1 VFGVAA
7 TWFLLFAILFVN
19 ATQTHE
25 ETPVKWFDYAAP
37 QSLDQAVALMAA
49 HPGARPLAGGT
60 DLLVQMRSGRKEP
73 GYVVDVKRVPELNE
87 LTYDPARGLT
97 LGAAVPCYRI
107 YGNAAVAR
115 AYPSLAEVA
124 ALIGG
129 TQIQG
134 RASLGGNLCNAA
146 PSADSVPLLIALSG
160 RCRIT
165 GPAGT
170 REVAVEDFCTA
181 PGQTVLQPGELLVS
195 IRLPPPAPASGA
207 RYLRFIPRNEMDIA
221 VAGAAAQ
228 VVVDNGN
235 FRSVRIALAS
245 VAPTPLFVREAGDAV
260 AGKAVNAASLAEAAE
275 LARQAARPITD
286 MRGTAEYRR
295 HLCGVLTRRALE
307 AAIER
312 AREAR

>member
-1 VFGVAA
+1 
-7 TWFLLFAILFVN
+7 
-19 ATQTHE
+19 
-25 ETPVKWFDYAAP
+25 VKWFDYAAP
-37 QSLDQAVALMAA
+37 ESLNQAVALMAA

-60 DLLVQMRSGRKEP
+60 DLLVQMRSGRKET

-87 LTYDPARGLT
+87 IAYDPARGLT

-107 YGNAAVAR
+107 YGSAPVAR

-134 RASLGGNLCNAA
+134 RASIGGNLCNAA
-146 PSADSVPLLIALSG
+146 PSADSVPLLIALGG
-160 RCRIT
+160 RCRIV
-165 GPAGT
+165 GPAGM

-181 PGQTVLQPGELLVS
+181 PGRTVLESGELLVS
-195 IRLPPPAPASGA
+195 IHLPQPAPDSGA

-221 VAGAAAQ
+221 VAGAGVQ
-228 VVVDNGN
+228 VVMDNGN

-245 VAPTPLFVREAGDAV
+245 VAPTPLFVREAGDAL
-260 AGKAVNAASLAEAAE
+260 AGRAVNAASLAEAAD
-275 LARQAARPITD
+275 LASRAARPITD

-307 AAIER
+307 AAIEI